1 MLKKTKSLWKD
12 IWHQKSSC
20 YGNAIH
26 FNQVTDIFSLIAACG
41 NHFYVNLEVK
51 RDLNNFLFKL
61 KF

>member
-51 RDLNNFLFKL
+51 HGS
-61 KF
+61 